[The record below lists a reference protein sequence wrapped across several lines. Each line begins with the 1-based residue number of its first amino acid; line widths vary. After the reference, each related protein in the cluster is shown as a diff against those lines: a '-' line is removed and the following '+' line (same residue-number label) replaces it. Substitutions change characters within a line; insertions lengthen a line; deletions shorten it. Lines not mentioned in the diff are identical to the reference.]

1 MQIEFYKYHG
11 TGNDFVLIDNR
22 DSYLSKVEN
31 DLVVKMCDRKF
42 GIGADGL
49 ILLEKH
55 PTVDFTMIYYNA
67 DGNPGSMCGN
77 GGRCIVSF
85 AKFLNII
92 SSEAV
97 FETSDGLHSASVNGS
112 QVSLKMNDVSEISIN
127 EEFTFLDTGS
137 PHHVTM
143 VEDLSRYD
151 VYSKGK
157 QIRNDRYGIAG
168 ANVNFVAQVES
179 DLFSVRTFERG
190 VEDETLSCGTG
201 VTAVAIAMHATG
213 KTNSEIIRLKT
224 AGGDL
229 EVSFHKT
236 DNRYE
241 NVQLKGPVKQVFKG
255 IWNEYT

>member
-236 DNRYE
+236 DTGYE
-241 NVQLKGPVKQVFKG
+241 NVHLKGPAELVFKG
-255 IWNEYT
+255 IWK

>member
-1 MQIEFYKYHG
+1 MQIEFYKYEG

-22 DSYLSKVEN
+22 DSHFSKVET

-49 ILLEKH
+49 ILLENH

-67 DGNPGSMCGN
+67 DGHPGSMCGN
-77 GGRCIVSF
+77 GGRCIVHF
-85 AKFLNII
+85 AQFLNII

-97 FETSDGLHSASVNGS
+97 FEASDGLHNASIEGS
-112 QVSLKMNDVSEISIN
+112 QVSLKMNDVSEITI
-127 EEFTFLDTGS
+127 EEDFIFLDTGS

-143 VEDLSRYD
+143 VDDLAEFD

-168 ANVNFVAQVES
+168 TNVNFVAQDES

-213 KTNSEIIRLKT
+213 KTTSEIIRLKT
-224 AGGDL
+224 KGGDL

-236 DNRYE
+236 DTGYE
-241 NVQLKGPVKQVFKG
+241 NVYLKGPAELVFKG
-255 IWNEYT
+255 IWK

>member
-22 DSYLSKVEN
+22 DSRFSKVET

-49 ILLEKH
+49 ILLEEH

-67 DGNPGSMCGN
+67 DGHPGSLCGN
-77 GGRCIVSF
+77 GGRCIVHF

-97 FETSDGLHSASVNGS
+97 FETSDGLHSASIIGS
-112 QVSLKMNDVSEISIN
+112 QISLKMNDVSEISIN
-127 EEFTFLDTGS
+127 EDFTFLDTGS

-143 VEDLSRYD
+143 VEDLSQYD

-168 ANVNFVAQVES
+168 SNAVPNARCCRTPP
-179 DLFSVRTFERG
+179 SVD
-190 VEDETLSCGTG
+190 V
-201 VTAVAIAMHATG
+201 
-213 KTNSEIIRLKT
+213 
-224 AGGDL
+224 
-229 EVSFHKT
+229 
-236 DNRYE
+236 
-241 NVQLKGPVKQVFKG
+241 
-255 IWNEYT
+255 

>member
-1 MQIEFYKYHG
+1 MQIEFYKYEG

-22 DSYLSKVEN
+22 DSHFSKVET
-31 DLVVKMCDRKF
+31 DLVIKMCDRKF

-49 ILLEKH
+49 ILLENH

-67 DGNPGSMCGN
+67 DGHPGSMCGN
-77 GGRCIVSF
+77 GGRCIVHF

-97 FETSDGLHSASVNGS
+97 FEASDGLHKASIEGS
-112 QVSLKMNDVSEISIN
+112 QVSLKMSDVSEISMD
-127 EEFTFLDTGS
+127 EDFTFLDTGS
-137 PHHVTM
+137 PHHVTI
-143 VEDLSRYD
+143 VENLAEYD

-168 ANVNFVAQVES
+168 SNVNFVAQEES

-190 VEDETLSCGTG
+190 VENETLSCGTG

-213 KTNSEIIRLKT
+213 KTTSELIRLKT
-224 AGGDL
+224 SGGDL
-229 EVSFHKT
+229 EVSFYKT
-236 DNRYE
+236 DTGYE
-241 NVQLKGPVKQVFKG
+241 NVHLKGPTKQVFKG
-255 IWNEYT
+255 IWK